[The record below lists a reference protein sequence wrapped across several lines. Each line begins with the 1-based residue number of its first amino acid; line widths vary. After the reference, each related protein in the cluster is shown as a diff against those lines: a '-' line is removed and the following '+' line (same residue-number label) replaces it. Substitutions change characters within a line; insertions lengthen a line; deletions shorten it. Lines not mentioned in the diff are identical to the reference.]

1 MKKICILILI
11 LSVISLPAFSQGL
24 YFDVGFGLGSATTEI
39 DGDDVGDSL
48 GSGVDE
54 VAIDMGLKVGYGPIA
69 GMPLYI
75 AGTLEGIGHRF
86 DDGTNYIQ
94 FNSYLL
100 GPGIIVYPTPLIQIA
115 GSVGYSWVSN
125 QSDLPISFYDSE
137 SGYAGDISVA
147 LDFGQRN
154 HGFLVGLKYFTST
167 NTLETSKAEQKSSML
182 SIFVKYAF
190 RHK

>member
-1 MKKICILILI
+1 MIKRLFICILVFVLAG
-11 LSVISLPAFSQGL
+11 SVYSQGL
-24 YFDVGFGLGSATTEI
+24 YFDIGFGLGSATTEI
-39 DGDDVGDSL
+39 DGEDVGDSL

-54 VAIDMGLKVGYGPIA
+54 VGVDLGLKVGYGPIA

-100 GPGIIVYPTPLIQIA
+100 GPSLIVYPIPLIQIA
-115 GSVGYSWVSN
+115 GSIGHSWVSN
-125 QSDLPISFYDSE
+125 QSDLPISFHDSE
-137 SGYAGDISVA
+137 SGFAGDLSVA
-147 LDFGQRN
+147 LDLGQKN
-154 HGFLVGLKYFTST
+154 HGFLLGLKYFTST
-167 NTLETSKAEQKSSML
+167 NTLETSKAEQNSSML
-182 SIFVKYAF
+182 SIFVKYAY